1 MPLQNRPLDWLIRI
15 ALAIVAAIPG
25 AWIGIAA
32 SNALVYAIAALTDRD
47 IAELKDML
55 IWSMIT
61 GLFAGGLAAIW
72 LVLWLTS
79 AGKWAQRVALIPLC
93 IAALG
98 GGAITV
104 AAFDWPK
111 SSGTPIIQ
119 YQLRL
124 PAGAP
129 LPERDKIGI
138 TVWREKL
145 GQGCYI
151 DQIRMADGRP
161 EITGDLV
168 LHTAYENPTMSLEL
182 DRATRGLLAA
192 ALQARCGAGEIVRA
206 LAAHRVHPDAA
217 RKRAAVAARATTRS
231 AIACAKYM

>member
-15 ALAIVAAIPG
+15 ALAVVAAIPG

-32 SNALVYAIAALTDRD
+32 TNALVYAIAALTDRD

-61 GLFAGGLAAIW
+61 GLLAGGLAAIW

-168 LHTAYENPTMSLEL
+168 LHTTYENPTMSLEL
-182 DRATRGLLAA
+182 DRAS
-192 ALQARCGAGEIVRA
+192 AGYWR
-206 LAAHRVHPDAA
+206 LPYKPDAA
-217 RKRAAVAARATTRS
+217 LEKSFGPWQRIEFIPTPRANVPPLPPGDYEIRYRVR
-231 AIACAKYM
+231 KYM